1 MKKKPSIEM
10 PVKRRGL
17 DNGADWKRV
26 SDPAG
31 SMARRV
37 AVLVV
42 SQLRVM
48 ARRFIKRKDSGSII
62 PILLI
67 AYVWGIIQFA
77 SAGKMMPPVS
87 LKAPFLI
94 AYSAIVGFIAV
105 SRSASFAELAAFC
118 GFHAV
123 LKRELF
129 FTDLSWKALCILA
142 FSIMALPF
150 GFLSDS
156 TPIMGLALLGSFF
169 LCFAAKLTASSG
181 KAARTRRAVEL
192 PLRINI
198 VRLVCGSMALPGAY
212 AVIGMIIAA
221 LALFSASVRASLA
234 LKGEG
239 FLGAAILAD
248 AFVVLCV
255 TLDDTAVARSNVVR
269 PFPRTWKWWLMT
281 AYASEFIVLLLPR
294 AFLCI
299 ALTAIG
305 QDPVPFIAAAA
316 GMSILSPCFFDPTII
331 QLVLSMI
338 CLVFAELFV
347 MNGYYAM
354 YSLIA
359 AEAAF
364 SVFIMRKYFIG
375 VLYDGRSL
383 ERFDRLR

>member
-1 MKKKPSIEM
+1 MKRKPSIEIPM
-10 PVKRRGL
+10 NRRGL
-17 DNGADWKRV
+17 DNGAGWKRV
-26 SDPAG
+26 FDPAG

-42 SQLRVM
+42 AQLRIM
-48 ARRFIKRKDSGSII
+48 NRHFIKRKDSGSII

-77 SAGKMMPPVS
+77 SAVKMTPPVS

-94 AYSAIVGFIAV
+94 SYSAIVGLIAI

-118 GFHAV
+118 GFHSVSKA
-123 LKRELF
+123 EAF
-129 FTDLSWKALCILA
+129 FIDVAWKTLCILA

-150 GFLSDS
+150 GVLSYS
-156 TPIMGLALLGSFF
+156 TPIMGLALLGSFV
-169 LCFAAKLTASSG
+169 LCCTAKLTASSG
-181 KAARTRRAVEL
+181 KAARTRRVVEL

-198 VRLVCGSMALPGAY
+198 VRLVCGSMSIPGAY
-212 AVIGMIIAA
+212 ALIGLI
-221 LALFSASVRASLA
+221 LAVLTLFSASVRSSFA

-248 AFVVLCV
+248 AFVVLCLS
-255 TLDDTAVARSNVVR
+255 LDDTAVARSNVVR

-281 AYASEFIVLLLPR
+281 AYASQFFILLLPR
-294 AFLCI
+294 LMLCMVL
-299 ALTAIG
+299 AAIG
-305 QDPVPFIAAAA
+305 QDPLPFIATAA
-316 GMSILSPCFFDPTII
+316 GMSIVSPCFFDPTII
-331 QLVLSMI
+331 QLGLSMV

-354 YSLIA
+354 YALIA
-359 AEAAF
+359 AEAGVSIF
-364 SVFIMRKYFIG
+364 FMRKYFIG

-383 ERFDRLR
+383 ERFHRLR